1 MLKMKLNF
9 SMALVF
15 LLVTYVLKAQ
25 NQNELINIEYRST
38 AQASINN
45 ELHNVLNDVN
55 YANSF
60 INFSMNYGHSM
71 QDTSLSM
78 IYSLGYN
85 NVSQELN
92 LYNVTDNDL
101 LDLLPNN
108 YYEHPQFSQ
117 LSVSTGINKVLK
129 NNWSITGMLTSSIVD
144 DFFKPDLPTSINFQG
159 LAYVEK
165 EHNQKLSY
173 GLGLFLGQT
182 ENRLVPSFVL
192 SFNYQNKKRG
202 IEILFPSNIRMW
214 QMINKA
220 SYLEMNAYSNFYSL
234 RYKPNNPVHSMDIIS
249 TIPEFTYNY
258 IWDDFLRFKVGLDL
272 PLNDVTITAKEEIV
286 AYTQFSLGLKLG
298 LSLVI
303 D

>member
-1 MLKMKLNF
+1 MNLNF
-9 SMALVF
+9 SMVLIS
-15 LLVTYVLKAQ
+15 LLIANYSKAQ

-45 ELHNVLNDVN
+45 ELHNVLNEVN

-60 INFSMNYGHSM
+60 LNFSMNYEHSFK
-71 QDTSLSM
+71 DTTLSM
-78 IYSLGYN
+78 IYSLDYN
-85 NVSQELN
+85 NVSQDLD
-92 LYNVTDNDL
+92 LSYVTDNTL
-101 LDLLPNN
+101 LDLLPNK
-108 YYEHPQFSQ
+108 YYEYPQFSQ
-117 LSVSTGINKVLK
+117 LSISTGMNKALK
-129 NNWSITGMLTSSIVD
+129 NNWSITGMLITSIVD
-144 DFFKPDLPTSINFQG
+144 DFFKPELSTSVNFGG
-159 LAYVEK
+159 LTYVEK
-165 EHNQKLSY
+165 EHNKKLSY

-214 QMINKA
+214 QMINKK

-234 RYKPNNPVHSMDIIS
+234 RYNPDNPVRSMDIIS

-258 IWDDFLRFKVGLDL
+258 IWDDFLRFKIGVDF
-272 PLNDVTITAKEEIV
+272 PLNTVTITAKDEIV
-286 AYTQFSLGLKLG
+286 EYNQFSLGLKLG

-303 D
+303 E

>member
-1 MLKMKLNF
+1 MKIHIII
-9 SMALVF
+9 ALVF
-15 LLVTYVLKAQ
+15 LLMTTVLKAQ

-45 ELHNVLNDVN
+45 ELHNVLNEVN

-60 INFSMNYGHSM
+60 INFSLNYGHSM
-71 QDTSLSM
+71 KDTSLSM
-78 IYSLGYN
+78 IYSLAYN
-85 NVSQELN
+85 NVSQKLD
-92 LYNVTDNDL
+92 LLNVTDNDKL
-101 LDLLPNN
+101 AILPNR
-108 YYEHPQFSQ
+108 YYEYPQFSQ
-117 LSVSTGINKVLK
+117 LSISTGINKILK
-129 NNWSITGMLTSSIVD
+129 NNWSITGMLTTSIVD
-144 DFFKPDLPTSINFQG
+144 DFFKPELPTSVNFQG
-159 LAYVEK
+159 LTYVEK
-165 EHNQKLSY
+165 EHNKKLSY

-214 QMINKA
+214 QMINEK

-234 RYKPNNPVHSMDIIS
+234 RYNPDSPVHSMDIIS

-258 IWDDFLRFKVGLDL
+258 IWDDFLRFKIGVDL
-272 PLNDVTITAKEEIV
+272 PLNTVTITAKDEIV
-286 AYTQFSLGLKLG
+286 EYNQFSLGLKLG

>member
-1 MLKMKLNF
+1 MKIHIII
-9 SMALVF
+9 ALVF
-15 LLVTYVLKAQ
+15 LLMTTVLKAQ

-45 ELHNVLNDVN
+45 ELHNALNEVN

-60 INFSMNYGHSM
+60 INFSLNYGHSM
-71 QDTSLSM
+71 KDTSLSM
-78 IYSLGYN
+78 IYSLAYN
-85 NVSQELN
+85 NVSQELD
-92 LYNVTDNDL
+92 LLNVTDNEKL
-101 LDLLPNN
+101 AVLPNK
-108 YYEHPQFSQ
+108 YYEYPRFSQ
-117 LSVSTGINKVLK
+117 LSISTGINKVLK
-129 NNWSITGMLTSSIVD
+129 NNWSITGMLTTSIVD
-144 DFFKPDLPTSINFQG
+144 DFFKPELPTSVNFQG
-159 LAYVEK
+159 LTYVEK
-165 EHNQKLSY
+165 EHNKKLSY

-214 QMINKA
+214 QMINEN

-234 RYKPNNPVHSMDIIS
+234 RYNPDNTVHSMDIIS

-258 IWDDFLRFKVGLDL
+258 IWDDFLRFKLGVDL
-272 PLNDVTITAKEEIV
+272 PLNTVTITAKDEIV
-286 AYTQFSLGLKLG
+286 EYNQFSLGLKLG

>member
-1 MLKMKLNF
+1 MKIHIII
-9 SMALVF
+9 ALVF
-15 LLVTYVLKAQ
+15 LLMTTVLKAQ

-45 ELHNVLNDVN
+45 ELHNALNEVN

-60 INFSMNYGHSM
+60 INFSLNYGHSM
-71 QDTSLSM
+71 KDTSLSM
-78 IYSLGYN
+78 IYSLAYN
-85 NVSQELN
+85 NVSQELD
-92 LYNVTDNDL
+92 LLNVTDNEKL
-101 LDLLPNN
+101 AVLPNK
-108 YYEHPQFSQ
+108 YYEYPRFSQ
-117 LSVSTGINKVLK
+117 LSISTGINKVLK
-129 NNWSITGMLTSSIVD
+129 NNWSITGILTTSIVD
-144 DFFKPDLPTSINFQG
+144 DFFKPELPTSVNFQG
-159 LAYVEK
+159 LTYVEK
-165 EHNQKLSY
+165 EHNKKLSY

-214 QMINKA
+214 QMINEN

-234 RYKPNNPVHSMDIIS
+234 RYNPDNTVHSMDIIS

-258 IWDDFLRFKVGLDL
+258 IWDDFLRFKLGVDL
-272 PLNDVTITAKEEIV
+272 PLNTVTITAKDEIV
-286 AYTQFSLGLKLG
+286 EYNQFSLGLKLG

>member
-1 MLKMKLNF
+1 MKIHIII
-9 SMALVF
+9 ALVF
-15 LLVTYVLKAQ
+15 LLMTTVLKAQ

-45 ELHNVLNDVN
+45 ELHNALNEVN

-60 INFSMNYGHSM
+60 INFSLNYGHSM
-71 QDTSLSM
+71 KDTSLSM
-78 IYSLGYN
+78 IYSLAYN
-85 NVSQELN
+85 NVSQELD
-92 LYNVTDNDL
+92 LLNVTDNEKL
-101 LDLLPNN
+101 AVLPNK
-108 YYEHPQFSQ
+108 YYEYPRFSQ
-117 LSVSTGINKVLK
+117 LSISTGINKVLK
-129 NNWSITGMLTSSIVD
+129 NNWSITGMLTTSIVD
-144 DFFKPDLPTSINFQG
+144 DFFKPELPTSVNFQG
-159 LAYVEK
+159 LTYVEK
-165 EHNQKLSY
+165 EHNKKLSY

-214 QMINKA
+214 QMINEK

-234 RYKPNNPVHSMDIIS
+234 RYNPDSPVHSMDIIS

-258 IWDDFLRFKVGLDL
+258 IWDDFLRFKLGVDL
-272 PLNDVTITAKEEIV
+272 PLNTVTITAKDEIV
-286 AYTQFSLGLKLG
+286 EYNQFSLGLKLG

>member
-1 MLKMKLNF
+1 MKIHILI
-9 SMALVF
+9 ALVF
-15 LLVTYVLKAQ
+15 LLMTTVLKAQ

-45 ELHNVLNDVN
+45 ELHNVLNEVN

-60 INFSMNYGHSM
+60 INFSLNYGHSFK
-71 QDTSLSM
+71 DTTLSM
-78 IYSLGYN
+78 IYSLAYN
-85 NVSQELN
+85 NVSQELD
-92 LYNVTDNDL
+92 LLNVTDNEKL
-101 LDLLPNN
+101 TVLPNK
-108 YYEHPQFSQ
+108 YYEYPQFSQ
-117 LSVSTGINKVLK
+117 LSISTGINKVLK
-129 NNWSITGMLTSSIVD
+129 NNWSITGMLTTNIVD
-144 DFFKPDLPTSINFQG
+144 DFFKPELPISVNFQG
-159 LAYVEK
+159 LTYVEK
-165 EHNQKLSY
+165 EHNKQLSY

-214 QMINKA
+214 QMINKK

-234 RYKPNNPVHSMDIIS
+234 RYNPDNPVYSMDIIS

-258 IWDDFLRFKVGLDL
+258 VWDDFLRFKIGVDL
-272 PLNDVTITAKEEIV
+272 PLNTVTITAKDEIV
-286 AYTQFSLGLKLG
+286 EYNQFSLGLKLG

>member
-1 MLKMKLNF
+1 MKIHIII
-9 SMALVF
+9 ALVF
-15 LLVTYVLKAQ
+15 LLMTTVLKAQ

-45 ELHNVLNDVN
+45 ELHNVLNEVN

-60 INFSMNYGHSM
+60 INFSLNYGHSM
-71 QDTSLSM
+71 KDTSLSM
-78 IYSLGYN
+78 IYSLAYN
-85 NVSQELN
+85 NVSQELD
-92 LYNVTDNDL
+92 LLNVTDNEKL
-101 LDLLPNN
+101 AVLPNK
-108 YYEHPQFSQ
+108 YYEYPRFSQ
-117 LSVSTGINKVLK
+117 LSISTGINKVLK
-129 NNWSITGMLTSSIVD
+129 NNWSITGMLTTSIVD
-144 DFFKPDLPTSINFQG
+144 DFFKPELPTSVNFQG
-159 LAYVEK
+159 LTYVEK
-165 EHNQKLSY
+165 EHSKKLSY

-214 QMINKA
+214 QMINEN

-234 RYKPNNPVHSMDIIS
+234 RYNPDNTVHSMDIIS

-258 IWDDFLRFKVGLDL
+258 IWDDFLRFKLGVDL
-272 PLNDVTITAKEEIV
+272 PLNTVTITAKDEIV
-286 AYTQFSLGLKLG
+286 EYNQFSLGLKLG

>member
-1 MLKMKLNF
+1 MNLNF
-9 SMALVF
+9 SMVLIS
-15 LLVTYVLKAQ
+15 LLIANYSKAQ
-25 NQNELINIEYRST
+25 NQNELINIAYRST

-45 ELHNVLNDVN
+45 ELHNVLNEVN

-60 INFSMNYGHSM
+60 VNFSLNYGHPFR
-71 QDTSLSM
+71 DTTLSM
-78 IYSLGYN
+78 IYSLAYN
-85 NVSQELN
+85 NVSQELDFS
-92 LYNVTDNDL
+92 NVKDNDKL
-101 LDLLPNN
+101 AVLPDK
-108 YYEHPQFSQ
+108 YYEYPQFSQ
-117 LSVSTGINKVLK
+117 LSISTGINKALK
-129 NNWSITGMLTSSIVD
+129 NNCSITGMVTTSIVD
-144 DFFKPDLPTSINFQG
+144 DFFKPELPTSVNFQG

-165 EHNQKLSY
+165 ERNKKLSY

-214 QMINKA
+214 QMINKK

-234 RYKPNNPVHSMDIIS
+234 RYNPDNPVHSMDIIS

-258 IWDDFLRFKVGLDL
+258 ILDDFLRFKIGVDL
-272 PLNDVTITAKEEIV
+272 PLNTVTITAKDEIV
-286 AYTQFSLGLKLG
+286 EYNQFSLGLKLG